1 MKASKMLIS
10 TLKEA
15 PSEAKIASHVLL
27 LRAGLIKNEV
37 AGVYNYLPLGIK
49 VLDKVEKIIREEMD
63 DAGALEI
70 RCSALQPKELWVESG
85 RWQKYGPELIRLK
98 DRHEREFCLGPTHE
112 EIFTSMVRD
121 LVKSSKSLPL
131 NIYQIQTKYRDELR
145 PRFGLIRSREFIMKD
160 AYSFDKDEEGLE
172 VSYQQMFDTYDKI
185 FRRCHL
191 HFRPVLADTGNIG
204 GNGSHQ
210 FMALS
215 EIGESEIA
223 YCDCGYA
230 ADVEK
235 ATSKIDTYQGKE
247 ELSLEKVYTPC
258 DGTIEALE
266 REFNF
271 NAKDMSKAVIY
282 HDFMNERFIIALVRA
297 DREVNLIKVVN
308 ESNSNE
314 NYIRLATD
322 EELASLGLVKGF
334 VGPIGLNN
342 DKIDLYVDF
351 ELENHKGFLVGA
363 NEKDYHIK
371 NAKYGRDF
379 QGKLCDLRTV
389 KEGDICPCCGKPL
402 KIERGI
408 EVGQIFKLQTKY
420 SEPMNCVYVD
430 EKGQNKP
437 MVMGCYGIGVT
448 RTIQSIVEQFHDDAG
463 IKWPLNVAPYHA
475 VVVPVNYKD
484 DVQRGLAETIY
495 ESLKAN
501 GVEVIL
507 DDRDERPGFKFKD
520 WELIG
525 IPFMIICG
533 KRAGEGVVEFKTRST
548 LEKEELG
555 ISESLN
561 RVLDALEEEK
571 KFNDAI

>member
-15 PSEAKIASHVLL
+15 PSEAKIDSHVLL

-37 AGVYNYLPLGIK
+37 AGVYNYLPMGLRALNKVQNIIK
-49 VLDKVEKIIREEMD
+49 EEMD
-63 DAGALEI
+63 ESGALEI
-70 RCSALQPKELWVESG
+70 KCSALQPKELWVESG
-85 RWQKYGPELIRLK
+85 RWMKYGPELIRLK

-112 EIFTSMVRD
+112 EVFTSIVRD

-145 PRFGLIRSREFIMKD
+145 PRFGLIRAREFIMKD
-160 AYSFDKDEEGLE
+160 AYSFDKDEAGLE
-172 VSYQQMFDTYDKI
+172 VSYQTMFDTYTKI
-185 FRRCHL
+185 FNRLHL

-223 YCDCGYA
+223 YCDDCGYA

-235 ATSKIDTYQGKE
+235 ATSNLDGYKGQEGEVT
-247 ELSLEKVYTPC
+247 KVYTPC
-258 DGTIEALE
+258 SGTIEELHE
-266 REFNF
+266 KFNF
-271 NAKDMSKAVIY
+271 ELKDMSKAVIY
-282 HDFMNERFIIALVRA
+282 HDYVNERFILAIVRA

-322 EELASLGLVKGF
+322 EELLSLGLVKGF
-334 VGPIGLNN
+334 IGPVNLNN
-342 DKIDLYVDF
+342 DKIDIYVDY
-351 ELENHKGFLVGA
+351 ELENHNGFLVGA
-363 NEKDYHIK
+363 NEKDYHLTNVK
-371 NAKYGRDF
+371 FGRDF
-379 QGKLCDLRTV
+379 TGKLCDLRTV
-389 KEGDICPCCGKPL
+389 KAGDLCPCCNKPL

-420 SEPMNCVYVD
+420 SQSMGCTYVN
-430 EKGQNKP
+430 EKGEDVP

-448 RTIQSIVEQFHDDAG
+448 RTLQSIIEQYHDEFG

-475 VVVPVNYKD
+475 VIVPISYKD
-484 DVQRGLAETIY
+484 EAQKALADKIY
-495 ESLKAN
+495 AELKDA

-525 IPFMIICG
+525 IPYMIICG
-533 KRAGEGVVEFKTRST
+533 KKANEDVVEFKLRST
-548 LEKEELG
+548 LEKTEVKS
-555 ISESLN
+555 I
-561 RVLDALEEEK
+561 
-571 KFNDAI
+571 DAINEVVNAVRNIK